1 MRVST
6 LGELLFEN
14 YDAMGLFR
22 TSIKGK
28 PVDATSQLYNKQT
41 LAGMNGLKSYII
53 DERQDQFS
61 RAMVHKLTAYAL
73 GRHLT
78 FADHADIDE
87 LTIRFREKGDRL
99 GELVHILVQSP
110 IFHSQ

>member
-1 MRVST
+1 MV
-6 LGELLFEN
+6 
-14 YDAMGLFR
+14 
-22 TSIKGK
+22 
-28 PVDATSQLYNKQT
+28 
-41 LAGMNGLKSYII
+41 LKSYII

-73 GRHLT
+73 GRHLI

-87 LTIRFREKGDRL
+87 LATRFREKGDRL

-110 IFHSQ
+110 IFSLPINEFIAMVLGETL